1 MTSKKLIITA
11 ADREYLEEL
20 LDSDFAKV
28 VRPSKL
34 CDDLRA
40 ELARADIVPSDKVPR
55 DVVTMNSTITLR
67 DLESDETETYTLVYP
82 ADADIAHSRLS
93 VLAPIGTAILGQC
106 VGDELRWRVPAG
118 WRRLR
123 VEHVVYQP
131 ESAGACLL

>member
-11 ADREYLEEL
+11 ADHDTLDAL
-20 LDSDFAKV
+20 LDSDFART
-28 VRPSKL
+28 VRPSQL

-40 ELARADIVPSDKVPR
+40 ELARAHIVPADQVPR
-55 DVVTMNSTITLR
+55 DIVTMNSTITLR

-82 ADADIAHSRLS
+82 VDADIAHQRLS

-118 WRRLR
+118 WRRVR
-123 VEHVVYQP
+123 VEQVIYQP
-131 ESAGACLL
+131 DRAGAA